1 LKSNQLA
8 ARTRPPLVGTQPRR
22 RLASL
27 YLSSRRQ
34 QARWRDRFDQVE
46 RYCMFLGYPRSG
58 HSLVGSLL
66 DAHPDVVIAHGLDA
80 LRLLRLGFGQDQL
93 YTLILAN
100 DRSFTAFG
108 RRWTGS
114 DYTVPGAWQG
124 RFRRLRVISDK
135 KGGQSTRRL
144 GERPALLQRLRR
156 TVGVPL
162 RAVHVVRCPFDNIA
176 SMQLRRPA
184 TLEQVVEEYFGL
196 CETMAELCRRLDT
209 DELAEVRYED
219 LVADPASSLR
229 SLAGFLGVGGDEA
242 WVAAAAAVVDDRPS
256 RSRTRVTW
264 PPELVAGVERRI
276 GRYDFLAGYGFE
288 T

>member
-1 LKSNQLA
+1 MSDEA
-8 ARTRPPLVGTQPRR
+8 PVRARPPLVGTQPRS
-22 RLASL
+22 RLPSL

-34 QARWRDRFDQVE
+34 GARQRDQFDQVE
-46 RYCMFLGYPRSG
+46 RFCMFLGYPRSG

-66 DAHPDVVIAHGLDA
+66 DAHPDVVIAHELDA
-80 LRLLRLGFGQDQL
+80 LRLLRLGFGRDQV
-93 YTLILAN
+93 YAMILAN
-100 DRSFTAFG
+100 ERSFTAAG

-124 RFRRLRVISDK
+124 RFRALRVIGDK

-144 GERPALLQRLRR
+144 RDRPALLDRMRR

-162 RAVHVVRCPFDNIA
+162 RAVHVIRCPFDNIA

-184 TLEQVVEEYFGL
+184 ALEEVAEEYFGL
-196 CETMAELCRRLDT
+196 CDTMAALRRRFDP

-219 LVADPASSLR
+219 LVADPPSALR
-229 SLAGFLGVGGDEA
+229 SLAGFLGVDHDQA
-242 WVAAAAAVVDDRPS
+242 WVAAATSVVDDRPS
-256 RSRTRVTW
+256 RARTRVAWT
-264 PPELVAGVERRI
+264 PPLVADVERRI

-288 T
+288 P